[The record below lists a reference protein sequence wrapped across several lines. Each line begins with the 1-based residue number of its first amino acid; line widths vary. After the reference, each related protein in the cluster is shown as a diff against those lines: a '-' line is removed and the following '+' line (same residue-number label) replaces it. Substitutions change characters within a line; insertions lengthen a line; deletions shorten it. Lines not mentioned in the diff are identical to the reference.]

1 MIKFELKKLKEGLS
15 YKSMVAI
22 LLVVLFTITIMPL
35 RSYSYVS
42 NINELPI
49 KGLAAIKELKASYK
63 ESKSELSVDY
73 LNEVLS
79 YYNSFSSST
88 EAELETNKK
97 YPGVLLL
104 LMKAY
109 GSLDEPSYN
118 LSGVTGA
125 NDFYSR
131 NQIELKNHI
140 NENSVEG
147 KSLIKKMEKIK
158 NPYNISFSKPWVN
171 MWKSMM
177 ILGFYLAIVAILIGS
192 KIFSIEKEVEMDKVM
207 TISRQSKKRY
217 IAKNKISALLFLLS
231 KWYFISIFIILAVK
245 IFTTG
250 ISGISSQ
257 IQTEY
262 FFSTFSLSFGSAT
275 FLYIITEWLGI
286 LTVGLITAW
295 INLVLTKTST
305 TFIVATIINF
315 IPFVVGKIGGSIS
328 NTFMKTM
335 HLFPINAIDF
345 ISRINRLELYF
356 GFLSPITVV
365 LILGIVFI
373 ALTYALIPAIYSHN
387 RRTM

>member
-1 MIKFELKKLKEGLS
+1 MKFELKKLKEGLA
-15 YKSMVAI
+15 YKSMVAL
-22 LLVVLFTITIMPL
+22 LLVVLITITIAPL
-35 RSYSYVS
+35 RSYSYLA
-42 NINELPI
+42 NTNEFPL
-49 KGLAAIKELKASYK
+49 KGLSAIKELKSSYK
-63 ESKSELSVDY
+63 KSKSGLSIDY

-79 YYNSFSSST
+79 YYHSFSNST

-104 LMKAY
+104 IMKAY

-118 LSGVTGA
+118 LSGVAGA

-140 NENSVEG
+140 DENSVEG
-147 KSLIKKMEKIK
+147 KFLIKKMGKIK

-177 ILGFYLAIVAILIGS
+177 ILGFYLAIVAILLGS

-305 TFIVATIINF
+305 TFIVAAIINF
-315 IPFVVGKIGGSIS
+315 IPFVLGKIGGSIS
-328 NTFMKTM
+328 NTLMKTM
-335 HLFPINAIDF
+335 HLFPINTIDF

-356 GFLSPITVV
+356 GFLSPISVV
-365 LILGIVFI
+365 L
-373 ALTYALIPAIYSHN
+373 YWE
-387 RRTM
+387 